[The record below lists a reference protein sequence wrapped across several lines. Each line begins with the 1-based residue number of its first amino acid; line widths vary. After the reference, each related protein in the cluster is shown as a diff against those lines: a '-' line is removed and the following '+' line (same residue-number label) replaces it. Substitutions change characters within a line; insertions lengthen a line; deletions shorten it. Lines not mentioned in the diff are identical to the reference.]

1 MDSKG
6 WSWMFPPEPHQEPW
20 HGCGCAL
27 LPLVPWPGCT
37 PPQGLGGSGSGRRL
51 PQDAPHVPQRTQGP
65 HRAGS
70 RANLYGLWCYAAVG
84 GRRSRGST
92 APTPLIPR
100 GSCPFP
106 TAPPG
111 TSDTRRP
118 ATCSGLP
125 PAPRG
130 DSSGPHGSTCKAG
143 RQPASHGARHPR
155 VAPGERRSGVS
166 AGGGAGSEQDA
177 WDRHSQEY
185 GDT

>member
-20 HGCGCAL
+20 HGCGCVL

-51 PQDAPHVPQRTQGP
+51 PQDAPHVPQRAQGP

-106 TAPPG
+106 TAPGHLRHPL
-111 TSDTRRP
+111 SCHLQRP
-118 ATCSGLP
+118 ATGPPRRQLWSAWQHLQGKETTGLAWGTTP
-125 PAPRG
+125 PGGTRG
-130 DSSGPHGSTCKAG
+130 A
-143 RQPASHGARHPR
+143 QEW
-155 VAPGERRSGVS
+155 GERRQWGWQR
-166 AGGGAGSEQDA
+166 AGRLGQAL
-177 WDRHSQEY
+177 
-185 GDT
+185 T